1 MKMLTQI
8 IPAALVT
15 MAAVFASSSLWAEDV
30 EVYYSEVLSDDSVNK
45 NVANVMIMLDNSGSM
60 RNCKEGSGADW
71 CTSSDWESRRI
82 NLLHSAM
89 ETILD
94 DVDEN
99 VNIGLGRFN
108 TSSDGGYIMLPAMPV
123 NEKTRPY
130 YDTALNSINPNR
142 NIKTPSGGAASNMP
156 STGTPT
162 SQGYEEMADYM
173 LGRSSSNTHS
183 GSANQ
188 FCIKDEYEEQ
198 CTTEVE
204 YTDGSPV
211 DYCVESE
218 PNCTVAFGSWK
229 SPLPANRSCVVGATC
244 QIQWSNWIEYNWR
257 DDKPACPAS
266 AAICEYDRGF
276 FYRAYRKGLYQQRE
290 IVYTQSDVLNEVT
303 SCEMVKTGNCA
314 EYVNITSGNSYDSPI
329 IEANQCETNHI
340 ILFTDGAP
348 SGDQPGDVDLVS
360 CDKGNS
366 KSYAC
371 QIKMARN
378 LNRDNNAVG
387 REIKT
392 HNIGLYMES
401 DTLSNMQSVSSA
413 GGGST
418 YNSDNADSLL
428 LAFKQTLDLIADEAN
443 TMVSPGVAV
452 SQSQRFQHLDEMYF
466 SLFKP
471 VQSSYW
477 QGNLKRYR
485 VEVSDGDDEA
495 NEVDATFYGVNGNN
509 AMDGSAFSSSARSWW
524 SRATDGADV
533 LQGGARD
540 RLEVKPRKLLYTSS
554 AGSVLSQFDLDD
566 FTNAQLLL
574 PPEATDAVRENVERE
589 LLTMWGD
596 PLHSRPLM
604 VNYGGSK
611 VGGKFVEDNIVFV
624 STNAG
629 MLHAIDT
636 SNGDEKFAF
645 MPYELISKA
654 SSYTVN
660 RLPLAGGNKRQTYG
674 MDGSWTVWRQSG
686 ATIESK
692 PPGVMIYGGMRRG
705 GNSYYALNV
714 TNVSNPS
721 LAWQITGGVG
731 DFVDLGQTWSTPKVT
746 RFPSGDGGSIPVV
759 IFGGGYSPGDH
770 DDHQAR
776 KAEDAKGNAIYVVN
790 ANTGALVWSAGSRG
804 SNVETQVPT
813 MTHSIPGSIAV
824 ADVDADGVAD
834 HLYFAD
840 LGGQV
845 FRADIDDSAAQS
857 HSVTR
862 LASLGG
868 TGENHRRFY
877 EQPTVS
883 YVRDGASSTYFVS
896 LASGYRAHPLDTT
909 TQDALFVLRDQQPF
923 GGPAKTA
930 ATKTDLSNVSSGGAP
945 DSTKRGWYLN
955 LNKTEGEKSL
965 SSPSVF
971 NYEILFTTYS
981 PNVTA
986 EDERDPCSV
995 NYGQSYLH
1003 RISLLTGEGE
1013 RVALVQPGLPP
1024 GVTVL
1029 FGENGDTAIVIGTE
1043 TVVPDRDGDG
1053 EDGGGTGTLRDLR
1066 HGRWLQLTPDAA
1078 GAIKQ
1083 PQDENGT
1090 GD

>member
-45 NVANVMIMLDNSGSM
+45 NVANVMIMLDTSGSM
-60 RNCKEGSGADW
+60 RNCQSGSGSTW
-71 CTSSDWESRRI
+71 CGDINNRRI
-82 NLLHSAM
+82 NILTSVM
-89 ETILD
+89 ESIID
-94 DVDEN
+94 DADEN
-99 VNIGLGRFN
+99 VNIGLGRF
-108 TSSDGGYIMLPAMPV
+108 TGGTRGKVILPVLPV
-123 NEKTRPY
+123 NERTREY
-130 YDTALNSINPNR
+130 YTEALKDINPKGLEQNPG
-142 NIKTPSGGAASNMP
+142 NVSPSGN
-156 STGTPT
+156 TPT
-162 SQGYEEMADYM
+162 ARAYEEMARYM
-173 LGRSSSNTHS
+173 LGKNQSTSSTS
-183 GSANQ
+183 GYSTE
-188 FCIKDEYEEQ
+188 FCTKDEFVEQ
-198 CTTEVE
+198 CTTNVDYLGQEVCLAGEVGCNYLEGEWEPIADNEVCAAGFECKIEFDVRERYYPGWPWNESPGCSSGPLCQLTTSTGWFGTRHYYAIGHRERRKVGYFKDIVSQE
-204 YTDGSPV
+204 YT
-211 DYCVESE
+211 
-218 PNCTVAFGSWK
+218 
-229 SPLPANRSCVVGATC
+229 TC
-244 QIQWSNWIEYNWR
+244 E
-257 DDKPACPAS
+257 
-266 AAICEYDRGF
+266 
-276 FYRAYRKGLYQQRE
+276 L
-290 IVYTQSDVLNEVT
+290 
-303 SCEMVKTGNCA
+303 VKTGNCA
-314 EYVNITSGNSYDSPI
+314 DSTSIANGNAYITPSV
-329 IEANQCETNHI
+329 EANQCESNHI
-340 ILFTDGAP
+340 ILFTDGMP
-348 SGDQPGDVDLVS
+348 NESNLDEIGLVN
-360 CDKGNS
+360 CDNLS
-366 KSYAC
+366 SYDC
-371 QIKMARN
+371 QVKLAGN
-378 LNRDNNAVG
+378 LNKSNNSIG

-392 HNIGLYMES
+392 HNIGLYMAS
-401 DTLSNMQSVSSA
+401 GTLNNMQRVSSA

-485 VEVSDGDDEA
+485 VEVSDGEDEA
-495 NEVDATFYGVNGNN
+495 NEVAAKFYGANGNN
-509 AMDGSAFSSSARSWW
+509 AMDGSAFSSAARSWW
-524 SRATDGADV
+524 SRTTDGADV
-533 LQGGARD
+533 LQGGTRD
-540 RLEVKPRKLLYTSS
+540 RLEVTPRKLFYTSS

>member
-173 LGRSSSNTHS
+173 LGRSSRYTYSS
-183 GSANQ
+183 SANQ

-204 YTDGSPV
+204 YTDGTSVPSCELSV
-211 DYCVESE
+211 
-218 PNCTVAFGSWK
+218 PGCTREQTGWR
-229 SPLPANRSCVVGATC
+229 PLPANQSCNVQNSGC
-244 QIQWSNWIEYNWR
+244 QLTWSEWIPRVAFSRPCPSNAVKCEYNIF
-257 DDKPACPAS
+257 AL
-266 AAICEYDRGF
+266 EYRYR
-276 FYRAYRKGLYQQRE
+276 FYEEAVYSYKQGL
-290 IVYTQSDVLNEVT
+290 VKNEVT
-303 SCEMVKTGNCA
+303 YCEMVKTGSCA
-314 EYVNITSGNSYDSPI
+314 EYANITSGNSYDSPI
-329 IEANQCETNHI
+329 VEANQCETNHI

-360 CDKGNS
+360 CNKGNS
-366 KSYAC
+366 NSYAC
-371 QIKMARN
+371 QIKMARH
-378 LNRDNNAVG
+378 LNRDSNAAE

-392 HNIGLYMES
+392 HNIGLYMGS

-554 AGSVLSQFDLDD
+554 AGRSSAGSSLSQFDLDD

-759 IFGGGYSPGDH
+759 IFGGGYSPEDH
-770 DDHQAR
+770 DDHKAR
-776 KAEDAKGNAIYVVN
+776 TAEDAKGNAIYVVN
-790 ANTGALVWSAGSRG
+790 ASTGALVWSAGSRG

-909 TQDALFVLRDQQPF
+909 TQDALFVLRDRQPF
-923 GGPAKTA
+923 GGSAKPA
-930 ATKTDLSNVSSGGAP
+930 ATTTDLDNVLTDSP
-945 DSTKRGWYLN
+945 DGEKRGWYLN

-1029 FGENGDTAIVIGTE
+1029 FGEDGDTAIVIGTE

-1083 PQDENGT
+1083 P
-1090 GD
+1090 